1 MLCRRFAVTQ
11 SDATPK
17 RGVLFE
23 RYLVGFAVTQSDA
36 TPKLPLVD
44 GPRLPCFAVTQSDAT
59 PKLNR
64 VRRSGR
70 RVLLLP
76 RVTLLQNLVA
86 ETLYITKVLLL
97 PRVTLLQNQQNERQL
112 TCSFCCYPE

>member
-1 MLCRRFAVTQ
+1 MHYSKTVRFEHQKA
-11 SDATPK
+11 AI
-17 RGVLFE
+17 
-23 RYLVGFAVTQSDA
+23 FAVTQSDA
-36 TPKLPLVD
+36 TPKLAVGAFVPSL
-44 GPRLPCFAVTQSDAT
+44 RFAVTQSDAT

-97 PRVTLLQNQQNERQL
+97 PRVTLLQTQQNERQL

>member
-36 TPKLPLVD
+36 TPKQAMGNAGGGYVLLLPRVTL
-44 GPRLPCFAVTQSDAT
+44 LQNIAVPPASA
-59 PKLNR
+59 
-64 VRRSGR
+64 SM
-70 RVLLLP
+70 VLLLP
-76 RVTLLQNLVA
+76 RVTLLQNL
-86 ETLYITKVLLL
+86 
-97 PRVTLLQNQQNERQL
+97 
-112 TCSFCCYPE
+112 